1 MNRPP
6 YTWQADAW
14 QRLRRRQ
21 QDGRLMQALLITGQ
35 PGVGK
40 YAFARELARTG
51 LCLDSSDNSCGQC
64 RSCLQFEAGAH
75 PDLVEV
81 APLEGKRDILIDQ
94 IRDFCRQIQLTPG
107 QNQGRYA
114 IIRGAD
120 RLNLAAANA
129 LLKSLEEPPSRV
141 VLILTADQLVRIPA
155 TIRSRCTRIPIPMPD
170 QEQSRIWLQQQGV
183 DAPPSLWQ
191 RRQGPCIWMQE
202 GAAPAQQQ
210 ALERQWA
217 QLLEQLERQGDSLAA
232 AAAIGE
238 DQFDAFVLWW
248 QNHLLDQMKRDTGR
262 AAMRRVWDAL
272 LTVRREGHLNFNRL
286 LALEGLF
293 ILYLQV
299 AGHLRKG
306 HAT

>member
-6 YTWQADAW
+6 FSWQGEAW
-14 QRLRRRQ
+14 QRLRQRQ
-21 QDGRLMQALLITGQ
+21 QAGRLMQALLITGQ

-51 LCLDSSDNSCGQC
+51 LCLQSAENSCGHC
-64 RSCLQFEAGAH
+64 RSCQQFEAGAH
-75 PDLVEV
+75 PDYLEV

-94 IRDFCRQIQLTPG
+94 IRDFCRLIQLTPG
-107 QNQGRYA
+107 QSQGRYA

-170 QEQSRIWLQQQGV
+170 QQQASAWLREQGV
-183 DAPPSLWQ
+183 DAPAPLWQ
-191 RRQGPCIWMQE
+191 RRQGPCIWTE
-202 GAAPAQQQ
+202 EDAAPAQQH

-238 DQFDAFVLWW
+238 AQFDAFVLWW
-248 QNHLLDQMKRDTGR
+248 QSHLLEQMKRDGSR
-262 AAMRRVWDAL
+262 AALRRVWDAL
-272 LTVRREGHLNFNRL
+272 VTVRREGHLNFNRL

-299 AGHLRKG
+299 AAHLRKG